1 MAAQQGGGSH
11 GQAVRHSQRSHG
23 SGGAGARCRSSPAGA
38 SGHAAAHHTFRVTTI
53 TTELSQV
60 DVGAKGPSLG
70 DGIVV
75 SAKLLQGRHQVGHQ
89 GAVCTTV
96 SLNRQ
101 QAQCVATYSFRGGQI
116 TAQAL
121 VRLGSP
127 APYLVAITGGTGQY
141 KGAEGQIHVR
151 PATPTNPKGILTFN
165 LED

>member
-1 MAAQQGGGSH
+1 MGKRLGILGAVMAAVALVLGV
-11 GQAVRHSQRSHG
+11 ALP
-23 SGGAGARCRSSPAGA
+23 AAGA
-38 SGHAAAHHTFRVTTI
+38 SGHAAGHRTFRVTTI
-53 TTELSQV
+53 VTELSQV

-70 DGIVV
+70 DEIVF
-75 SAKLLQGRHQVGHQ
+75 SARLLQGGHQVGHQ

-96 SLNRQ
+96 SLKRQ
-101 QAQCVATYSFRGGQI
+101 EAQCVATYFFRGGQI

-141 KGAEGQIHVR
+141 DGAEGQIYVR
-151 PATPTNPKGILTFN
+151 PATPTNPKGLLIFN